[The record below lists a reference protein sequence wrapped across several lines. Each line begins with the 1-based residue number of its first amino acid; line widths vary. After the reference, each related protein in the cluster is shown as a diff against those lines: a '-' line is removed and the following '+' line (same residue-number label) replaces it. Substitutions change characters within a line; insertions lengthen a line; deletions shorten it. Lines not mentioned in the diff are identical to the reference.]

1 MPEKPETKF
10 SADALSP
17 EEVLALKELERRNRN
32 IGAVGLKT
40 SDFMAERGR
49 FANQA
54 EAQIYLRY
62 LAPRADQ
69 TVLDAGAGMGR
80 FAVVV
85 APRVKRLVAVDL
97 SSTAL
102 EVLTAE
108 TKVRHITNVE
118 TSQGD
123 LCSISPSLGPFDSV
137 YSIEAIQHIPS
148 HKERL
153 AAVQNLCRML
163 KPGGKC
169 LISVVGWNVRVA
181 REVDKEGF
189 WGSGEGRLYAFC
201 FTPDELRSLMEE
213 AGVRN
218 VRIRGAIVLPGRI
231 TRRLPLGLTCLES
244 WCSAIPQLAPLSW
257 FVMGI
262 GEGGAG

>member
-1 MPEKPETKF
+1 VPEKQESKF
-10 SADALSP
+10 NADALSP
-17 EEVLALKELERRNRN
+17 EEIVALKESERRNRN

-49 FANQA
+49 FANTA
-54 EAQIYLRY
+54 EAQVYLKY
-62 LAPRADQ
+62 LAPRPDQ
-69 TVLDAGAGMGR
+69 RVLDAGAGMGR

-102 EVLTAE
+102 DVLVAE
-108 TKVRHITNVE
+108 TKVRNITNIE

-123 LCSISPSLGPFDSV
+123 LCNIPESLGPFDSV
-137 YSIEAIQHIPS
+137 YSVEAIQHIPS
-148 HKERL
+148 RKERL
-153 AAVQNLCRML
+153 AAVRNLCRML

-169 LISVVGWNVRVA
+169 LVSVVGWNARVA
-181 REVDKEGF
+181 REVEKEGF
-189 WGSGEGRLYAFC
+189 WGTDDGRLYAFC
-201 FTPDELRSLMEE
+201 STPEELQALMEE

-218 VRIRGAIVLPGRI
+218 VKIRGVIALPGRI
-231 TRRLPLGLTCLES
+231 TRHLPLGLTCLET
-244 WCSAIPQLAPLSW
+244 WCSAIPQLAPFSW

-262 GEGGAG
+262 GER